1 MNTTLSPLQLKLL
14 HMLKWFHNFCEQNHL
29 RYYAIGGTML
39 GAMRHQGFI
48 PWDDDVDVG
57 MPTEDYLRFIELMKT
72 NPSGGQYVAE
82 SPSNA
87 GEDFWY
93 PFTKLYDTST
103 TLIENTAAAIKRGI
117 FLDIFPLDGIG
128 NTRREAR
135 KNFHAIEFKTNL
147 LNARTTGIRQGR
159 TLLKNWAV
167 RVAQCIPAGILDN
180 KKLYVSLVQACQ
192 SRPFS
197 QYKFVGNLVG
207 NAQQKEIFPREI
219 FGTPTLYKFEDM
231 QIYGIEKADP
241 YLTQVYGD
249 WRKFPPL
256 EKQKTHHDFIEIN
269 WHKSYLTT
277 EPNPVRVLQI
287 VSSMN
292 QGSGVLAIVKNWHH
306 HIDTSKIQ
314 FDYLYFIQTPV
325 TAQKEIEA
333 LGGRTY
339 QLPNPAQAPVRF
351 LRESY
356 RFFKTH
362 RYHTVHSHFTSLNFF
377 FYPLAKLFGTKNI
390 IQHAHGT
397 QWSDKKLNGWRNY
410 LMLHSVWPLI
420 THKLAC
426 SQAAG
431 KFWYGKNF
439 TVINNAID
447 IEKFDY
453 NPAVRAQKRKEL
465 GLENNFVI
473 SHIGRFSPEKN
484 HTFLIDIFAEV
495 AKQEPSA
502 RLVLVGNG
510 PLEENIKH
518 LVTQKELQNKV
529 MFLGVRKDVPAL
541 LQVAD
546 VFVLPSFHEGMPVTG
561 VEAQATG
568 LPCVFA
574 DTITPEVVLL
584 PGSCRLSL
592 QDNAKTWADKILS
605 LKHIK
610 RISGKHILM
619 QKKFDIHQTA
629 RQVEQLY
636 RELTPN
642 YVSNR

>member
-1 MNTTLSPLQLKLL
+1 MNTNLSSLQHKLL
-14 HMLKWFHNFCEQNHL
+14 DMLKWFHNFCQEQKL

-39 GAMRHQGFI
+39 GAVRHQGFI

-57 MPTEDYLRFIELMKT
+57 MPTEDYLRFIELMAK
-72 NPSGGQYVAE
+72 NPSGQYVAE
-82 SPSNA
+82 SPINA
-87 GEDFWY
+87 ADDFWY

-103 TLIENTAAAIKRGI
+103 TLIENTAASIKRGI

-135 KNFHAIEFKTNL
+135 KNFQSIQFKSDL
-147 LNARTTGIRQGR
+147 LTARITGIRQGR
-159 TLLKNWAV
+159 YWLKNWAV
-167 RVAQCIPAGILDN
+167 KVARCIPSGILDN
-180 KKLYVSLVQACQ
+180 KKLYASLVQACQ

-207 NAQQKEIFPREI
+207 NAQQKEICPREI
-219 FGTPTLYKFEDM
+219 FGTPTLYQFEHI
-231 QIYGIEKADP
+231 QIYGVEKVDA
-241 YLTQVYGD
+241 YLTQIYGN
-249 WRKFPPL
+249 WRQLPPL

-269 WHKSYLTT
+269 LHKSYLTKA
-277 EPNPVRVLQI
+277 PKPVRVLQI
-287 VSSMN
+287 VSSLN
-292 QGSGVLAIVKNWHH
+292 QGSGVLAVVKNWHH

-333 LGGRTY
+333 LGGHTY
-339 QLPNPAQAPVRF
+339 QLPNPAHAPVRF

-362 RYHTVHSHFTSLNFF
+362 RYHTVHSHFSSLNFF

-410 LMLHSVWPLI
+410 LMLHAVWPLI
-420 THKLAC
+420 TQKLAC

-439 TVINNAID
+439 TVVNNGID

-453 NPAVRAQKRKEL
+453 NPVMRAQKRKEL

-473 SHIGRFSPEKN
+473 AHVGRFSHEKN
-484 HTFLIDIFAEV
+484 HTFLLDVFAEII
-495 AKQEPSA
+495 KQEPSA
-502 RLVLVGNG
+502 RLVLVGGG
-510 PLEENIKH
+510 PLEQTLKEQ
-518 LVTQKELQNKV
+518 VEQKQLQEKV
-529 MFLGVRKDVPAL
+529 LFLGVRKDVAAL
-541 LQVAD
+541 YQAFD
-546 VFVLPSFHEGMPVTG
+546 VFVLPSLQEGMPVTG
-561 VEAQATG
+561 IEAQAAG

-574 DTITPEVVLL
+574 DTITPEVLLL

-605 LKHIK
+605 FKNAK
-610 RISGKHILM
+610 RTSGKHILM
-619 QKKFDIHQTA
+619 QKKFDIRQTA

-636 RELTPN
+636 RELAPT